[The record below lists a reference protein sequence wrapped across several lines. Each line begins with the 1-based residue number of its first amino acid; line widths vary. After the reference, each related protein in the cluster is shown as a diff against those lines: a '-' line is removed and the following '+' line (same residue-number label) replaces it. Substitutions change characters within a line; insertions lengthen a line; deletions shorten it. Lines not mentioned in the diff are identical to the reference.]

1 MNASAQGGHDAH
13 ALALAHPQPV
23 PQHMPLQQSHTSSL
37 GSVPP
42 PPTAVDSGTTLLGF
56 SPSFWQG
63 SDESL
68 RHALA
73 YRTAEEQRRA
83 EEERTKQEEYRL
95 ELRKK
100 DLELLK
106 EGIRYGIPP
115 DMLSFIFIGNGVT
128 GETAEWIRE
137 YVARIWRQNEY
148 EHAQTQDARYDPH
161 HHRSKSAQAI
171 PSLSTQHGGHG
182 LAPPPPPAPLAPPP
196 PPPSLPSLVT
206 GVPGPAAAT
215 FSPQEQSPVAPP
227 HQHPQYSHRSAGK
240 AITPPLQVIQVG
252 FMFVASNKY
261 CLGLP
266 PHKNVKSPSPPPS
279 QPTIQFH
286 HWQPNSSGG
295 QKDKNSSTQ
304 KESLTPSSSSSTAA
318 LLSSLPATSYQPQQQ
333 PPLGNGIPRSPT
345 RSILNPAPE
354 ETISP
359 KRRRQTLVFDA
370 NTSKPTH
377 QLHPAPRAN
386 SPGSPLLGHPSLP
399 PISSLG
405 SGPNMPR
412 RRGAGHAR
420 HRSEATLHGYEP
432 YIRPQ
437 VHPQLSS
444 AAMLN
449 PSSLSS
455 AAAVPR
461 GGHPGTEPAWEA
473 GSVGV
478 LAAAAESELRKEMMA
493 GPDQGSTDRTRPE

>member
-1 MNASAQGGHDAH
+1 MNASAKGPHDAH
-13 ALALAHPQPV
+13 THTQP
-23 PQHMPLQQSHTSSL
+23 PPPHMPPQQSHTSSL
-37 GSVPP
+37 ASVPP
-42 PPTAVDSGTTLLGF
+42 PSAAVDNGASFLGF
-56 SPSFWQG
+56 STASWQG

-106 EGIRYGIPP
+106 EGIRYGVPP
-115 DMLSFIFIGNGVT
+115 DMLAFIFIGNGVT

-171 PSLSTQHGGHG
+171 SSLSAQHVGHG
-182 LAPPPPPAPLAPPP
+182 LAPPPPAPLARPP

-206 GVPGPAAAT
+206 GVAGPASST

-227 HQHPQYSHRSAGK
+227 HPHSQYPHRSSGA
-240 AITPPLQVIQVG
+240 AVTPPLQVLQ
-252 FMFVASNKY
+252 
-261 CLGLP
+261 
-266 PHKNVKSPSPPPS
+266 NVKSPSPPPS

-295 QKDKNSSTQ
+295 QKDKSWSAQ
-304 KESLTPSSSSSTAA
+304 KESLTSSTSATMSLSSSVPAA
-318 LLSSLPATSYQPQQQ
+318 SQQHQQQ
-333 PPLGNGIPRSPT
+333 PPPLGNGIPRSPT

-359 KRRRQTLVFDA
+359 KRRRQTLVFDT

-377 QLHPAPRAN
+377 QLHPTPRAN
-386 SPGSPLLGHPSLP
+386 SPSSPSLGHPSLP
-399 PISSLG
+399 PISSLS
-405 SGPNMPR
+405 SGPNIPR

-432 YIRPQ
+432 YLRPQ
-437 VHPQLSS
+437 AHHQLTGP
-444 AAMLN
+444 AMLN
-449 PSSLSS
+449 PNSLSS
-455 AAAVPR
+455 AASVPR

-493 GPDQGSTDRTRPE
+493 GPDHQSSTDRTRSE